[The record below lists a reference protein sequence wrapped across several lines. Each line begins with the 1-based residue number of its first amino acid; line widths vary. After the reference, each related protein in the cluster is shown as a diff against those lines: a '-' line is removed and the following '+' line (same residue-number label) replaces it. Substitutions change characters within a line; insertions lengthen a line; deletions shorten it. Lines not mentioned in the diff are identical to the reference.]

1 MANTREIRN
10 RIRSVKNIQQ
20 ITKAME
26 MVAASKLK
34 RAQDLVHAAE
44 PYAEKLREIMSDLGE
59 SVSTVSHPLLERR
72 PVQRT
77 CIVVMTSDKGL
88 CGAYNSN
95 IIQRSMDLVRSLDQA
110 SVRLVIIG
118 KKANDF
124 YKRRPYQVAKYWPFP
139 GREVEVSFVAEV
151 TRFLAEGY
159 EKGDFDKVVLFYTKF
174 KSAISTSPTQAQLLP
189 IESAKSAE
197 KKGVTALYIFE
208 PAAEELMKK
217 LLPKYL
223 QNQIYLAFVE
233 AAASE
238 YGNRMV
244 SMRNATDNAD
254 EMIRTLTLNYN
265 KVRQASITREILE
278 VVAGSDATT
287 KKR

>member
-20 ITKAME
+20 ITRAME

-34 RAQDLVHAAE
+34 RAEDQVKSAV
-44 PYAEKLREIMSDLGE
+44 PYADKLRAMMSDVAK
-59 SVSTVSHPLLERR
+59 SVSGISHPLLVQR
-72 PVQRT
+72 PVERT
-77 CIVVMTSDKGL
+77 CLVLVTSDKGL
-88 CGAYNSN
+88 CGAYNAN
-95 IIQRSMDLVRSLDQA
+95 IINKAMEYIRSLKKE

-118 KKANDF
+118 KKANEF
-124 YKRRPYQVAKYWPFP
+124 FKKRPYEILKYWPFP
-139 GREVEVSFVAEV
+139 GRDIEVSFVQEV
-151 TRFLAEGY
+151 TRYLSEAY
-159 EKGDFDKVVLFYTKF
+159 ERSEFDQVVLFYTRF
-174 KSAISTSPTQAQLLP
+174 KSAILTFPTQAQLLP
-189 IESAKSAE
+189 IEHAE
-197 KKGVTALYIFE
+197 PQEKAGMSALYIFE
-208 PAAEELMKK
+208 PSAEGLMQK

-223 QNQIYLAFVE
+223 QNQIYLALVQ

-238 YGNRMV
+238 QGNRMV

-278 VVAGSDATT
+278 VVAGADATV
-287 KKR
+287 KK

>member
-34 RAQDLVHAAE
+34 RAQELVYAAE
-44 PYAEKLREIMSDLGE
+44 PYAEKLREIMSELGD
-59 SVSTVSHPLLERR
+59 SVSTISHPLLEQRS
-72 PVQRT
+72 VQRT
-77 CIVVMTSDKGL
+77 CVVLMTSDKGL
-88 CGAYNSN
+88 CGAYNAN
-95 IIQRSMDLVRSLDQA
+95 IINRALDFIRSLNQE
-110 SVRLVIIG
+110 SVRLVVVG

-124 YKRRPYQVAKYWPFP
+124 YRKRPYEVLKYWAFP
-139 GREVEVSFVAEV
+139 TREVEFSFVAEV
-151 TRFLAEGY
+151 TRFLVEGY
-159 EKGDFDKVVLFYTKF
+159 QKGDFDQVVLFYTKF
-174 KSAISTSPTQAQLLP
+174 KSAIATTPTQAQLLP
-189 IESAKSAE
+189 IESSKSAE
-197 KKGVTALYIFE
+197 KTRMSALYIFE
-208 PAAEELMKK
+208 PDPEELMKK

-223 QNQIYLAFVE
+223 QNQVYLALIE

-238 YGNRMV
+238 HGNRMV

-278 VVAGSDATT
+278 VVAGADATA
-287 KKR
+287 KK

>member
-20 ITKAME
+20 ITRAME

-34 RAQDLVHAAE
+34 RAEELVKSAA
-44 PYAEKLREIMSDLGE
+44 PYAEKLRAMMSDVSK
-59 SVSTVSHPLLERR
+59 SVSAVSHPLLVQR
-72 PVQRT
+72 PVERV
-77 CIVVMTSDKGL
+77 CLVLMTSDKGL
-88 CGAYNSN
+88 CGAYNAN
-95 IIQRSMDLVRSLDQA
+95 IINKAMEYIRSLKDR

-118 KKANDF
+118 KKANEF
-124 YKRRPYQVAKYWPFP
+124 FKKRPYEIMKYWQFP
-139 GREVEVSFVAEV
+139 GRDVEMSFVQEI
-151 TRFLAEGY
+151 TRFLSEGY
-159 EKGDFDKVVLFYTKF
+159 ERIEFDQVILFYARF
-174 KSAISTSPTQAQLLP
+174 KSAIHTIPTQTQLLP
-189 IESAKSAE
+189 IENTEPQQKS
-197 KKGVTALYIFE
+197 GMSALYIFE
-208 PAAEELMKK
+208 PTAEELMHK

-223 QNQIYLAFVE
+223 QNQIYLALVQ

-238 YGNRMV
+238 QGNRMV

-278 VVAGSDATT
+278 VVAGADATV
-287 KKR
+287 KK